1 MILSVGTALV
11 VLAVMTLGE
20 AWRVAAPGAVR
31 DAPLA
36 QATGIAVA
44 VSTAW
49 PAAGDPPVGLL
60 GLVGPAVLAALA
72 VLTVAVA
79 RRSSAGLGPD
89 LARALGTVLVAGV
102 LARAAGP
109 DGTTLLEGTA
119 RPGVRSGLV
128 ALLLLAVAVVTVAV
142 PVVVR
147 STLRARVGP
156 VSFLAELAGDLG
168 RYGPLALATASTAAV
183 MALSMQVLGP
193 VGLVLSLVPL
203 GVLQTAVSRQRTI
216 RAAQRQTLFALARLT
231 DQAGLTARGH
241 AYRVATLAVP
251 VAREVG
257 VPDPDLADVEAVA
270 LLHDV
275 GQVGLRRPVPGGATV
290 EVSARDQRRI
300 AGTGAAILARTAQL
314 SRLAA
319 TVADVG
325 LPHHR
330 AVVRGDVPPAA
341 LVVRVVS
348 AYDDLVHQSGGSGE
362 PADALAR
369 LLRSTPHEYD
379 PDVVQAL
386 VRHLVRRG
394 RLAPAAADRL
404 TRVG

>member
-1 MILSVGTALV
+1 M
-11 VLAVMTLGE
+11 
-20 AWRVAAPGAVR
+20 
-31 DAPLA
+31 
-36 QATGIAVA
+36 
-44 VSTAW
+44 
-49 PAAGDPPVGLL
+49 
-60 GLVGPAVLAALA
+60 
-72 VLTVAVA
+72 A

-156 VSFLAELAGDLG
+156 VSFLAELVGDLG
-168 RYGPLALATASTAAV
+168 RHGPLALATASTAAV

-193 VGLVLSLVPL
+193 VGLVLFLVPL

-394 RLAPAAADRL
+394 RLAPADADRL

>member
-193 VGLVLSLVPL
+193 VGLVLFLVPL

-348 AYDDLVHQSGGSGE
+348 AYDDLVHQSPGSGE

>member
-1 MILSVGTALV
+1 MTLTVGTALV
-11 VLAVMTLGE
+11 VLAVMILGE
-20 AWRVAAPGAVR
+20 TWRVAAPGAVR

-36 QATGIAVA
+36 QATGIAAA

-49 PAAGDPPVGLL
+49 PASGDPPVGLTGLL
-60 GLVGPAVLAALA
+60 GPTSLAAGA
-72 VLTVAVA
+72 VLTVALA
-79 RRSSAGLGPD
+79 RRSAAGLGPD
-89 LARALGTVLVAGV
+89 LARAVGTVLVAGV
-102 LARAAGP
+102 LARVAGP
-109 DGTTLLEGTA
+109 DGSTLLEGTA
-119 RPGVRSGLV
+119 RPGSRSGLV
-128 ALLLLAVAVVTVAV
+128 ALLLLSVAVATVAV
-142 PVVVR
+142 PVAGR
-147 STLRARVGP
+147 SVLRARAER
-156 VSFLAELAGDLG
+156 VSVLAALGDDLG
-168 RYGPLALATASTAAV
+168 RHGPLALATASTAAV
-183 MALSMQVLGP
+183 MALSMHVLGP
-193 VGLVLSLVPL
+193 VALVLFLVPL

-290 EVSARDQRRI
+290 EVSPRDQRRI

-319 TVADVG
+319 AVADVG

-330 AVVRGDVPPAA
+330 AVARGDVLPAA
-341 LVVRVVS
+341 RVVRVVS
-348 AYDDLVHQSGGSGE
+348 AYDDLVQGATGPDE
-362 PADALAR
+362 PVEALSR

-379 PDVVQAL
+379 PEVVEAL

-394 RLAPAAADRL
+394 RLTSSAADRL

>member
-348 AYDDLVHQSGGSGE
+348 AYDDLVHQSPGSGE

-394 RLAPAAADRL
+394 RLAPADADRL

>member
-49 PAAGDPPVGLL
+49 PATGDPPVGIL

-348 AYDDLVHQSGGSGE
+348 AYDDLVHQSPGSGE

-394 RLAPAAADRL
+394 RLAPADADRL

>member
-1 MILSVGTALV
+1 MILGPGAALV
-11 VLAVMTLGE
+11 ALAIMILGE
-20 AWRVAAPGAVR
+20 AWRVAVPGAVR

-49 PAAGDPPVGLL
+49 PATGSPPVGLG
-60 GLVGPAVLAALA
+60 GLVGPSGLAVAAVLVVAA
-72 VLTVAVA
+72 VH
-79 RRSSAGLGPD
+79 RSTSSLGAD
-89 LARALGTVLVAGV
+89 LSRALGTVLVAGT
-102 LARAAGP
+102 LARVAGP
-109 DGTTLLEGTA
+109 GGETLLERA
-119 RPGVRSGLV
+119 AEPGVGSGLV

-142 PVVVR
+142 PILAR
-147 STLRARVGP
+147 STVRARVEP
-156 VSFLAELAGDLG
+156 VSVLAELTTDLG
-168 RYGPLALATASTAAV
+168 RHGPLALATASTAAV
-183 MALSMQVLGP
+183 MALSLQVLGP
-193 VGLVLSLVPL
+193 VALVLFLVPL
-203 GVLQTAVSRQRTI
+203 GVLQTAVTRQRRI

-241 AYRVATLAVP
+241 AHRVATLAVP

-257 VPDPDLADVEAVA
+257 VPDAELRDVEAVA

-300 AGTGAAILARTAQL
+300 ASTGAAILARTAEL

-330 AVVRGDVPPAA
+330 AVLRGDVPPAA
-341 LVVRVVS
+341 RVVRAVS
-348 AYDDLVHQSGGSGE
+348 AYDDLTHQGPGGSD
-362 PADALAR
+362 PTDALAR
-369 LLRSTPHEYD
+369 LLRNTPHEYD
-379 PDVVQAL
+379 PEVVAAL
-386 VRHLVRRG
+386 LRHLVRRG
-394 RLAPAAADRL
+394 RLSPVAAERL
-404 TRVG
+404 SRVG

>member
-156 VSFLAELAGDLG
+156 VSFLAELVGDLG
-168 RYGPLALATASTAAV
+168 RHGPLALATASTAAV

-348 AYDDLVHQSGGSGE
+348 AYDDLVHQSPGSGE

-394 RLAPAAADRL
+394 RLAPADADRL

>member
-49 PAAGDPPVGLL
+49 PATGDPPVGIL

-156 VSFLAELAGDLG
+156 VSFLAELVGDLG
-168 RYGPLALATASTAAV
+168 RHGPLALATASTAAV

-193 VGLVLSLVPL
+193 VGLVLFLVPL

-341 LVVRVVS
+341 RVVRVVS